1 LPPSHCSPLSFVC
14 TGASPAALYPL
25 SLHDALPIWF
35 PGFPPSWC
43 TSCTFAGQPWCTWCT
58 FAGQKNTPSDPW
70 CCSSLPPRYAE
81 AEAAPQLPRAREE
94 EEDLRL
100 VRPSYCS
107 TPVFGGT
114 YPGILG
120 YVPRFSGVRRDL
132 RFSWTVRRAPA
143 SPAPAAR

>member
-1 LPPSHCSPLSFVC
+1 MTLMDLLMDRVHVVHLVGARGSP
-14 TGASPAALYPL
+14 GR
-25 SLHDALPIWF
+25 
-35 PGFPPSWC
+35 
-43 TSCTFAGQPWCTWCT
+43 CTWCT
-58 FAGQKNTPSDPW
+58 FAGQKGCSSGPW
-70 CCSSLPPRYAE
+70 CCSSLPPRCAE

-94 EEDLRL
+94 EEDLRI

-132 RFSWTVRRAPA
+132 RFSRTVRRAPA